1 MNLKK
6 IICPIDIT
14 DPVPAVADH
23 ARSLAEL
30 TGATVIALC
39 VVKLREEYNLRQ
51 LPIEDEDAVQNVITK
66 TKAALADYVAH
77 NFSGVK
83 VTGMVREGDPAEIV
97 LAIAEKEQTDMII
110 MGSHGRRGI
119 GRLLFGSVATEVTQK
134 AMCPVLTI
142 RPKR

>member
-14 DPVPAVADH
+14 DPVPAVADY
-23 ARSLAEL
+23 ARSLAAL
-30 TGATVIALC
+30 AGATVTALC
-39 VVKLREEYNLRQ
+39 VVKLREEYSLRQ
-51 LPIEDEDAVQNVITK
+51 LPIEDEHAVQDVIAKTK
-66 TKAALADYVAH
+66 TALADYVAH
-77 NFSGVK
+77 NFSGVT
-83 VTGMVREGDPAEIV
+83 VTEVVREGDPAEIV
-97 LAIAEKEQTDMII
+97 LALAEKEQADMII

-134 AMCPVLTI
+134 AQCPVLTI